1 MLSNKSY
8 IFIAIFIFIASVASY
23 FFSLASSDNRQMN
36 VQLLWQ
42 DEKLGCQATFNP
54 ESGNQA
60 WFIEQLQFF
69 ISDIEFYSEHLGWQR
84 AMLNNT
90 AFQANNTVLLGT
102 NCRDTQ
108 HKNGAGNT
116 DNWSVDFQSTISMND
131 ASRIRFT
138 LGVPFQVNH
147 LNPISQQSP
156 LNLPSM
162 FWIWQTGHKFLRL
175 ELAANHE
182 KWLFH
187 LGSTGCKSVSA
198 MRAPKSNCLY
208 PNRFNFELPLG
219 INSKNAKGNLAIN
232 VDLAE
237 LLKHVELSASSS
249 CQSEQNNKSCQQLFD
264 NLLLNNQIKSAET
277 EPGVFNAV
285 NINHKSKGSTVE

>member
-42 DEKLGCQATFNP
+42 GEKIGCQAAFNAHTG
-54 ESGNQA
+54 SKT

-69 ISDIEFYSEHLGWQR
+69 ISDVEFHSEHLGWQK

-108 HKNGAGNT
+108 HKNGARNT
-116 DNWSVDFQSTISMND
+116 DNWAVDFQTTVLMNN

-138 LGVPFQVNH
+138 LGVPFEVNH
-147 LNPISQQSP
+147 LNPIHQPSP
-156 LNLPSM
+156 LNLSSM
-162 FWIWQTGHKFLRL
+162 FWVWQTGHKFMRI
-175 ELAANHE
+175 ELATNNE
-182 KWLFH
+182 QWLFH
-187 LGSTGCKSVSA
+187 LGSTGCQSTSV
-198 MRAPKSNCLY
+198 MRPAKQQCRY
-208 PNRFNFELPLG
+208 PNRFTFDLPITEQNDGDLWL
-219 INSKNAKGNLAIN
+219 NMDLAALLSN
-232 VDLAE
+232 VDL
-237 LLKHVELSASSS
+237 SALSS
-249 CQSEQNNKSCQQLFD
+249 CQSEHDNISCQQLLT
-264 NLLLNNQIKSAET
+264 NLSVGNINAPVITQSS
-277 EPGVFNAV
+277 VFNAIKTKDM
-285 NINHKSKGSTVE
+285 NQGTDVE